1 MSPAVHVPTHRLI
14 VQKALQS
21 YLQFEYMH
29 QYVTLFITM
38 QELL

>member
-1 MSPAVHVPTHRLI
+1 MSRVI

-29 QYVTLFITM
+29 QYV
-38 QELL
+38 LLRRCTSV